1 MRPEPH
7 PERGVS
13 RLNQHQIHAA
23 ESRAQAL
30 DDRAVQLGTYIAEHG
45 ATVRSTAAVFGI
57 SKSTVHKDITVR
69 LPALHAGL
77 YAEVREIIEKNKQE
91 RHIRGG
97 LATKRKYERLH
108 GSSNRARPENALLM
122 YPSGNV

>member
-1 MRPEPH
+1 MRKQH
-7 PERGVS
+7 PQTDPRS
-13 RLNQHQIHAA
+13 
-23 ESRAQAL
+23 QAL
-30 DDRAVQLGTYIAEHG
+30 DERAVQLGTYIAEHG

-77 YAEVREIIEKNKQE
+77 SAQVHEIIEKNKQE

-97 LATKRKYERLH
+97 LATKRKYESVRKLRH
-108 GSSNRARPENALLM
+108 SAVKHDA
-122 YPSGNV
+122 

>member
-1 MRPEPH
+1 MRK
-7 PERGVS
+7 
-13 RLNQHQIHAA
+13 QHAYLRPA
-23 ESRAQAL
+23 ESRTQAL
-30 DDRAVQLGTYIAEHG
+30 DERAVQLGTYIAEHK

-77 YAEVREIIEKNKQE
+77 YAQVRDIIEQNKQE

-97 LATKRKYERLH
+97 LATKRRYEQQRRSR
-108 GSSNRARPENALLM
+108 GIPTAS
-122 YPSGNV
+122 